1 MAKNKKAQ
9 ILAAVMCA
17 ATVAGVSP
25 AISSAATVPDTTNA
39 EYDFSD
45 NGLKI
50 TLGDGSSIAFR
61 PENNDLEYP
70 AGLNVNADMTIV
82 GQHDFKIENGTFTV
96 GNNAFKVWN
105 TGGVEMKGNLNV
117 GEDKF
122 YVDAKTGNLTIKKDE
137 GNDQATK
144 TDVKAG
150 YVGITNKN
158 GTEVFAVDYSGN
170 MVLRDTDEAIQ
181 TDVKPGYIKISK
193 NGEETF
199 AVDSSGAV
207 RAANGE
213 FGVNATGDVTANSI
227 NAANG
232 RFTVSEDG
240 STYIRNDRSQ
250 LQVRDDLVGLNYGN
264 NAVIVNAD
272 GVGITGNLTADN
284 GLKVGLI
291 DYDENGNAIY
301 GTEIN
306 EDGSFS
312 TANGNFTVDED
323 GNINAINNTTAGFM
337 TGDHFAGMTANGN
350 GISVSNEGIDFYTN
364 GTGNS
369 VHMDRLGGTT
379 FKNSIDNTATTI
391 NGGTIS
397 TDKILVDGID
407 VVDTF
412 NGFEKAGIIPGTVG
426 DNTFG
431 SIAMGDHSLVLANQS
446 IAIGAGS
453 IINANAYSSVAL
465 GANAGVYAANSVAL
479 GADSTANRENT
490 VSVGSKNHE
499 RQITNVAAGTED
511 TDAVNVAQLN
521 EVKDSIA
528 TTNEAVGGIE
538 RVDSDND
545 GKLDT
550 TVIEDNT
557 SISKDGLE
565 TSGSLVSENASGKT
579 EINGGK
585 LTVTGPNGGSTT
597 ISGDSISTGHIVT
610 DSITT
615 GSITIG
621 DPTQGGIHLG
631 DTGALSGNIKDE
643 DSDFTY
649 SNTADGYTS
658 VAKDNNGNKAQTSV
672 GADSISNAVSDIN
685 GNRAETN
692 LTKDGFA
699 VTTNTMNEQGEL
711 TSSTAT
717 ITGSDVVI
725 NSNTDNEIKLS
736 DMGQVSNLNKELKE
750 NSDGTLVGAINA
762 ESAMRQQLSGRV
774 DGLESRVGSLE
785 DRMGDVEDRIDKVGA
800 MAAAIANLR
809 TMGYDPE
816 APTEIAVGVGQYE
829 SETGLALGVFHYPN
843 QDFML
848 SASISTSGDEV
859 MGGIGAT
866 WKIGRK
872 SSAEKARSVE
882 EKRVAKAEEMQ
893 EMAKAEKVKA
903 QRERHAQMLAERE
916 AAK

>member
-25 AISSAATVPDTTNA
+25 AISSAATVESGTIAESSKDGNNLAIGVNSEIGGNTTN
-39 EYDFSD
+39 
-45 NGLKI
+45 
-50 TLGDGSSIAFR
+50 
-61 PENNDLEYP
+61 
-70 AGLNVNADMTIV
+70 
-82 GQHDFKIENGTFTV
+82 
-96 GNNAFKVWN
+96 
-105 TGGVEMKGNLNV
+105 
-117 GEDKF
+117 
-122 YVDAKTGNLTIKKDE
+122 
-137 GNDQATK
+137 
-144 TDVKAG
+144 
-150 YVGITNKN
+150 
-158 GTEVFAVDYSGN
+158 
-170 MVLRDTDEAIQ
+170 
-181 TDVKPGYIKISK
+181 
-193 NGEETF
+193 
-199 AVDSSGAV
+199 
-207 RAANGE
+207 
-213 FGVNATGDVTANSI
+213 
-227 NAANG
+227 
-232 RFTVSEDG
+232 
-240 STYIRNDRSQ
+240 
-250 LQVRDDLVGLNYGN
+250 
-264 NAVIVNAD
+264 
-272 GVGITGNLTADN
+272 
-284 GLKVGLI
+284 
-291 DYDENGNAIY
+291 
-301 GTEIN
+301 
-306 EDGSFS
+306 
-312 TANGNFTVDED
+312 
-323 GNINAINNTTAGFM
+323 
-337 TGDHFAGMTANGN
+337 
-350 GISVSNEGIDFYTN
+350 
-364 GTGNS
+364 
-369 VHMDRLGGTT
+369 
-379 FKNSIDNTATTI
+379 
-391 NGGTIS
+391 
-397 TDKILVDGID
+397 
-407 VVDTF
+407 
-412 NGFEKAGIIPGTVG
+412 
-426 DNTFG
+426 
-431 SIAMGDHSLVLANQS
+431 S
-446 IAIGAGS
+446 IAIGEGWVPANRTDSIAINGETHGS
-453 IINANAYSSVAL
+453 HSITVGTQSYIFNADYSLAL
-465 GANAGVYAANSVAL
+465 GYGAKVGKSGPEGTELGIVNSVSIGRNSQVIASNAVAFGAYANVGEGADNAVAIGANSNVAEGSEGAIAIGNNASVQAGLNNSKESIVLGTNSIVSANGAVVLGSNSNSSGENSVVLGPWAKASGYNSVAL
-479 GADSTANRENT
+479 GFGSEATENEV
-490 VSVGSKNHE
+490 VSVGNE
-499 RQITNVAAGTED
+499 NNQRRI
-511 TDAVNVAQLN
+511 VNVADGIN
-521 EVKDSIA
+521 ETDAATVGQMNAATEGTVKWDKDTDGNYQEGILKGVKLSEGTVTAKDITTDTINVAEGQFIVDEDGISAADGKFTVNDLGEVTAKAGFDGNSIFSLTENGVEMQSGNTAFKVTSGGVEVRGINGLSTYINGNEINTGTVLANEMYIGSKADENAVA
-528 TTNEAVGGIE
+528 TIGDINTTVGEATENTKGIE